1 MHSKHVLQGWHLQY
15 DCNAVRHEK
24 QQLEKVTVKRNK
36 LEVSPSCLV
45 ECSQTPHKQAL
56 TAPAAQ
62 YQPQLRALLV
72 ATLDKGDLA
81 AAGAGGAG
89 DLETGA
95 ASLPAAVWSALAAAV
110 AATAAVVRTASPT
123 FCSAAP
129 SGPPAATKPFKL
141 EQWNSPSNSIENL

>member
-1 MHSKHVLQGWHLQY
+1 MHSKHVLQGWHLQH

-24 QQLEKVTVKRNK
+24 QQLEKVTVKCNK

-81 AAGAGGAG
+81 AAGAG
-89 DLETGA
+89 
-95 ASLPAAVWSALAAAV
+95 VWSALAAAV